1 MSGSGR
7 SNTELLKRLEDK
19 NPLLGLGCSYS
30 PYPVR
35 LWIQDMKNY
44 YVDCFRFASKHVHFI
59 HFKAR
64 SRLPNEVVAEV
75 EEDLRKQILKAN
87 DEIDEAIAQ
96 AETLMKAHG
105 ITISVTDTPN
115 CSPPLCHTAEIISP
129 LTNRYIQLIE
139 KTDYLLRALD
149 PLFQKEVI
157 PMEEYNLRRGLFKKH
172 IKRFYYSCRRFD
184 EGLRSRMNA
193 HDAAVARHSARISSN
208 GATHATSGDAAAV
221 TADAQPGV
229 PKARILKTM
238 VASATED
245 EVADG
250 TRAPDAEEITGA
262 SSAPD
267 ASGAEEPT
275 VAERPA
281 SVALGRQP
289 AKRKPRREAAAAP
302 R

>member
-7 SNTELLKRLEDK
+7 SNAELLKKLEEK
-19 NPLLGLGCSYS
+19 NPLVGLGCSYS
-30 PYPVR
+30 PYPIR

-64 SRLPNEVVAEV
+64 SRLPNEVVAKV
-75 EEDLRKQILKAN
+75 EDDLRNQILKAN
-87 DEIDEAIAQ
+87 EEIDEAIVQ

-157 PMEEYNLRRGLFKKH
+157 PMAEYNLRRGLFKRH
-172 IKRFYYSCRRFD
+172 IKRFYYASRRFD
-184 EGLRSRMNA
+184 EGLRARMNA
-193 HDAAVARHSARISSN
+193 YEAA
-208 GATHATSGDAAAV
+208 
-221 TADAQPGV
+221 TANRQTK
-229 PKARILKTM
+229 KAR
-238 VASATED
+238 SA
-245 EVADG
+245 
-250 TRAPDAEEITGA
+250 
-262 SSAPD
+262 
-267 ASGAEEPT
+267 
-275 VAERPA
+275 
-281 SVALGRQP
+281 
-289 AKRKPRREAAAAP
+289 EAAARPNAATASAMP
-302 R
+302 DAKTPSAGRRQHEPSPQLDVNAGGSIERVSESVT